1 MRIIDTYS
9 FQKFTC
15 KLMVSGKKQ
24 KAEGILKK
32 VFDNISKQN
41 KDPIEVFNKALKN
54 TKPILEVRS
63 KRKGTTIYQIPV
75 PITEKRQISL
85 GISWIIDT
93 VRKKSSSRG
102 IILNLTD
109 ELLNASE
116 GKGLSVQKKLDLHKV
131 AKKNRAYTHFRW
143 F

>member
-1 MRIIDTYS
+1 
-9 FQKFTC
+9 
-15 KLMVSGKKQ
+15 MVSGKKQ
-24 KAEGILKK
+24 KAENILKK
-32 VFDNISKQN
+32 VFNNISKQN
-41 KDPIEVFNKALKN
+41 KDPIVIFNKALEN

-63 KRKGTTIYQIPV
+63 KRKGATVYQIPV

-85 GISWIIDT
+85 GISWIIET

-102 IILNLTD
+102 IVLNLTD

-116 GKGLSVQKKLDLHKV
+116 GKGSSVQKKLDLHKL